1 MSLFRTS
8 SSLLTE
14 NNQNLRFSPERKS
27 LEWPG
32 KVGVLGKAGKKG
44 IFPIFLSTKL
54 LQKQILGEVFPSAPL
69 FQGRKNSWD
78 PSALLHPRHRFT
90 IPGLSHLE
98 FRDFFWSHLCQGGR
112 PAAKNC
118 WEWKKGR
125 KIPKGRSR
133 WEKCWKNAMEWWEN
147 TMESSRR
154 SLIQDCL
161 EMQEFSEINLLFLA
175 IRGFPEL

>member
-1 MSLFRTS
+1 MARKGSSAWKSRKKRDFPHFFKHQTPPEADFGRGFSLC
-8 SSLLTE
+8 
-14 NNQNLRFSPERKS
+14 SP
-27 LEWPG
+27 
-32 KVGVLGKAGKKG
+32 
-44 IFPIFLSTKL
+44 FPRQEKL
-54 LQKQILGEVFPSAPL
+54 
-69 FQGRKNSWD
+69 WD

-147 TMESSRR
+147 SMESSRR